1 MGGKFS
7 KLKTFV
13 ESKHRRFT
21 GGNLTSN
28 NEGTFKK
35 NLINIIYTYNII
47 TECNI
52 FLTIVPCFIL
62 DKVAIGMNYFQHL
75 PYHILK

>member
-13 ESKHRRFT
+13 ESKHRSFT

-52 FLTIVPCFIL
+52 F
-62 DKVAIGMNYFQHL
+62 
-75 PYHILK
+75 

>member
-13 ESKHRRFT
+13 ESKHRSFT

-35 NLINIIYTYNII
+35 NFINIIYTYNII

-52 FLTIVPCFIL
+52 F
-62 DKVAIGMNYFQHL
+62 
-75 PYHILK
+75 

>member
-13 ESKHRRFT
+13 ESKHRSFT

-28 NEGTFKK
+28 NEGTCTFKK
-35 NLINIIYTYNII
+35 NLIDIICTYNII

-52 FLTIVPCFIL
+52 FLSIVPCFIL
-62 DKVAIGMNYFQHL
+62 D
-75 PYHILK
+75 